1 MAATESDPI
10 ALRSFVLLPEPV
22 PSEVLGGTPSME
34 VWALRLSGVSVR
46 EALFGEEA
54 DPRAA
59 YVQTRE
65 FVFAVPRDVMQNLA
79 RTLTKACEQS
89 RDAL

>member
-10 ALRSFVLLPEPV
+10 ALQSFALLPEPV
-22 PSEVLGGTPSME
+22 PTEVLGVRPSME
-34 VWALRLSGVSVR
+34 VWALRLSGGSVR
-46 EALFGEEA
+46 EVLAGEAES
-54 DPRAA
+54 A

-65 FVFAVPRDVMQNLA
+65 FVFAVPRDVMEKLA
-79 RTLTKACEQS
+79 RTLTEVCEQR

>member
-22 PSEVLGGTPSME
+22 PSEVLGGIPSME

-46 EALFGEEA
+46 ESLAGEA
-54 DPRAA
+54 DPHAA

-65 FVFAVPRDVMQNLA
+65 FVFAVPRDVMENLA
-79 RTLTKACEQS
+79 RTLTEACVRM
-89 RDAL
+89 RDAF

>member
-22 PSEVLGGTPSME
+22 PTEVLGGMPSME
-34 VWALRLSGVSVR
+34 VWALRLSGVSLR
-46 EALFGEEA
+46 EALAGEA
-54 DPRAA
+54 DPHAA

-65 FVFAVPRDVMQNLA
+65 FVFAVPRDVMENLA
-79 RTLTKACEQS
+79 RTLTEACVQMG
-89 RDAL
+89 DAL

>member
-10 ALRSFVLLPEPV
+10 ALQSFALLPEPV
-22 PSEVLGGTPSME
+22 PTEVLGVRPSME
-34 VWALRLSGVSVR
+34 VWALRLSGGRVR
-46 EALFGEEA
+46 EVLAGEAES
-54 DPRAA
+54 A

-65 FVFAVPRDVMQNLA
+65 FVFAVPRDVMEKLA
-79 RTLTKACEQS
+79 RTLTEVCEQR

>member
-22 PSEVLGGTPSME
+22 PSEVLGGIPSME

-54 DPRAA
+54 DPHAA

-65 FVFAVPRDVMQNLA
+65 FVFAVPRDVMENLA
-79 RTLTKACEQS
+79 RTLTEACVRM
-89 RDAL
+89 RDAF

>member
-46 EALFGEEA
+46 EALLGEEA
-54 DPRAA
+54 DPHAA

-65 FVFAVPRDVMQNLA
+65 FVFAVPRDVMEKLA
-79 RTLTKACEQS
+79 RTLTEACEQS

>member
-46 EALFGEEA
+46 EALFGEES
-54 DPRAA
+54 DPHAA

-65 FVFAVPRDVMQNLA
+65 YVFAVPRDVMERLA
-79 RTLTKACEQS
+79 RTLTETCEQI
-89 RDAL
+89 RDAQ

>member
-10 ALRSFVLLPEPV
+10 ALRSFALLPEPV

-46 EALFGEEA
+46 EALFGQA
-54 DPRAA
+54 DPLAQ
-59 YVQTRE
+59 YETRE
-65 FVFAVPRDVMQNLA
+65 FVFAVPRDVMEKLA
-79 RTLTKACEQS
+79 RTLTETCEQI

>member
-46 EALFGEEA
+46 AALFGEEA
-54 DPRAA
+54 DPHAA

-65 FVFAVPRDVMQNLA
+65 FVFAVPRDVMERLA
-79 RTLTKACEQS
+79 RALTETCEQI
-89 RDAL
+89 RDAQ

>member
-22 PSEVLGGTPSME
+22 PSEVLGGIPSME
-34 VWALRLSGVSVR
+34 VWALRLSGVSLR
-46 EALFGEEA
+46 AAFAGEA
-54 DPRAA
+54 DPHAA
-59 YVQTRE
+59 YVETRE
-65 FVFAVPRDVMQNLA
+65 FVFAVPRDVMENLA
-79 RTLTKACEQS
+79 RTLTEACVQM

>member
-10 ALRSFVLLPEPV
+10 APQSFVLLPEPV
-22 PSEVLGGTPSME
+22 PSEVLGAKPSME
-34 VWALRLSGVSVR
+34 VWALRLSGASVR
-46 EALFGEEA
+46 EVLAGEG
-54 DPRAA
+54 DPHPA

>member
-22 PSEVLGGTPSME
+22 PSEVLGVKPSME
-34 VWALRLSGVSVR
+34 VRALRLSGVSLR
-46 EALFGEEA
+46 EAFAGEA
-54 DPRAA
+54 DPHAT
-59 YVQTRE
+59 YVETRE
-65 FVFAVPRDVMQNLA
+65 FVFAVPRDVMEHLA
-79 RTLTKACEQS
+79 RTLTEACEQS

>member
-46 EALFGEEA
+46 EGLLGEEA
-54 DPRAA
+54 DPHAA

-65 FVFAVPRDVMQNLA
+65 FVFAVPRDVMEKLA
-79 RTLTKACEQS
+79 RTLTEACEQS